1 MDEKRRK
8 DVIRYTFQSYLGKNL
23 RDMVIT
29 EHQKIAI
36 NRMNS
41 MKEDRFN
48 QLCLDLINE
57 IHRRNNMNYE
67 PPNELG
73 AKLLKI
79 SEQKFKNLVM
89 ETLTV
94 FYMRNTQ
101 YMQEDTPEFLENM
114 TALILDLKNCAD
126 VDSFLCQLDGLSFYN
141 KIYEFLEFIKRK
153 GIAEQV
159 VVKMKETID
168 QRVERDA
175 VDFIESLNFPER
187 FLETLIKSEFFEK
200 EIKSCPVRM
209 EQFQVFHKN
218 ISSANLFENANIEK
232 RSNLIKQNMS
242 DILSILV
249 GSISIPSKKIEYFE
263 TELLT
268 LVQILELVE
277 KEIKYKN
284 HMDLNEASL
293 KLSEILNSIV
303 SKGSYLAIQNLND
316 LKIQQVSVEL
326 INSSVSRDESFKLV
340 LDIAKDIRKALSC
353 I

>member
-1 MDEKRRK
+1 
-8 DVIRYTFQSYLGKNL
+8 
-23 RDMVIT
+23 
-29 EHQKIAI
+29 
-36 NRMNS
+36 
-41 MKEDRFN
+41 
-48 QLCLDLINE
+48 
-57 IHRRNNMNYE
+57 
-67 PPNELG
+67 
-73 AKLLKI
+73 
-79 SEQKFKNLVM
+79 
-89 ETLTV
+89 
-94 FYMRNTQ
+94 
-101 YMQEDTPEFLENM
+101 
-114 TALILDLKNCAD
+114 
-126 VDSFLCQLDGLSFYN
+126 
-141 KIYEFLEFIKRK
+141 
-153 GIAEQV
+153 
-159 VVKMKETID
+159 
-168 QRVERDA
+168 
-175 VDFIESLNFPER
+175 
-187 FLETLIKSEFFEK
+187 
-200 EIKSCPVRM
+200 
-209 EQFQVFHKN
+209 
-218 ISSANLFENANIEK
+218 
-232 RSNLIKQNMS
+232 MS